1 MGVKTRLSPN
11 LFAGRV
17 TEWKGTYGWIE
28 SLEPIDHPEATR
40 HQGKIFVHADDIHG
54 KQLREGVICEF
65 FLYVDSQGLGA
76 DKCYSRQVLRLM
88 IPVEEGKRLWGDK
101 GEQVPEVEDK
111 HEVSLRIYEWHNSNH
126 TQGTLP
132 FLVECWGRCDALVKF
147 VSEELHAEFPA
158 LEFLIPQSR
167 LMQLQVNDIQ
177 NRAPGVEVSLYNLTA
192 IDDPMPC
199 YPLTIRGDKTAVG
212 DAVAVLVDQ
221 ICDK

>member
-1 MGVKTRLSPN
+1 MGAKTRLSPQ

-28 SLEPIDHPEATR
+28 SLEPIEHPEAQR
-40 HQGKIFVHADDIHG
+40 HNGKIFVHKDDIEG

-65 FLYVDSQGLGA
+65 FLYVDAQGLGA

-88 IPVEEGKRLWGDK
+88 IPVDEGKRLWGPN
-101 GEQVPEVEDK
+101 GEKICAVEDSY
-111 HEVSLRIYEWHNSNH
+111 EVSLRIYEWYHNNQTKGS
-126 TQGTLP
+126 LP
-132 FLVECWGRCDALVKF
+132 FLVECWGRPDALVNF
-147 VSEELHAEFPA
+147 VTGELHAEFPA

-167 LMQLQVNDIQ
+167 LMQLQVPEMQ
-177 NRAPGVEVSLYNLTA
+177 GPGVEVQLSNLTA

-199 YPLTIRGDKTAVG
+199 YPLNIRGSKAEVGQAVR
-212 DAVAVLVDQ
+212 VLIDQ